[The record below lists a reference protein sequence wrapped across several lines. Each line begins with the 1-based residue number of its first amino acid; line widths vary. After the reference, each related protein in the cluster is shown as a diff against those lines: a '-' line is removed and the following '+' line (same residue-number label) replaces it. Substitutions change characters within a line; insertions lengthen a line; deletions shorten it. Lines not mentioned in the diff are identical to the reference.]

1 MRSLT
6 LVGGTASKCFAKASM
21 VKQAMS
27 IAMRAGSLQNTGALV
42 RAASSSSKRRPA
54 MGKQGQGRRKGGLVQ
69 DKSRPSLEEL
79 LDDPITEGSYHVE
92 ASDRNHKV

>member
-42 RAASSSSKRRPA
+42 RAASSSSKPSS
-54 MGKQGQGRRKGGLVQ
+54 KQHS
-69 DKSRPSLEEL
+69 D
-79 LDDPITEGSYHVE
+79 E
-92 ASDRNHKV
+92 ASRAKVGARAALSKTSLGQVLRNSWTTP